1 MDGSPNGSTPL
12 NANGKPFH
20 KVHHFC
26 LHTINNA
33 NNVIFSHSIQEEC
46 VKRERNVRKES
57 STTKETKYEND
68 SKATENDRN
77 EHKKKNTA

>member
-33 NNVIFSHSIQEEC
+33 NNVIQEEC

-77 EHKKKNTA
+77 EHKKNTA